1 MCFVGF
7 VHFACGHQRIDARD
21 CDYALALQL
30 PFFIRHQCP
39 YYSQS
44 RASPG
49 FACGTGMFYCKE
61 TKDGA
66 FLEHLHQTVTI
77 AQEDLSRIENQLAKL
92 MNASQMFTE
101 EWNRRGVPS
110 GVRPQLQSFQY
121 IATQHHRLMVERGNT
136 RQTRDQSLAVI
147 EQARAHFTRV
157 GYATNMGE
165 TPTYP
170 PFVPSSNIFGKVPA
184 EIAMAYDAHIAAR
197 DNGQLQMP
205 QYPVPIPH
213 EAPLPPSPAVSNVR
227 IPQRRSAYH
236 SHHPAGVL
244 SRQTSHLSQPSSH
257 VLGSAQIPLVKDEL
271 HDLSNDLSNNMQPPP
286 SIKRKRGQPSKN
298 AVSRTRRPQFKDST
312 QEDDNDVRRS
322 VRVRNKRVN
331 YADSAT
337 SEEASREPSPE
348 KSDVSGFSPLKF
360 DESASP
366 VRSADDRRLMTS
378 SQPSARKPQ
387 KQPSTL
393 SDRLNDWARRS
404 NLAEATTPIQR
415 RVMPGMK
422 DLLNSSPANGTPM
435 SNTSASSPVQ
445 AAGTGPQLSMA
456 HSSHPTGMR
465 YSMSDPT
472 GLDAVQQQQHT
483 PTGLSP
489 TPGLMHPQ
497 HSSARQP
504 GRPSSFGLAT
514 LPDIRTTAPPGAADW
529 LVQGQY
535 IQDFPRPHL
544 AAAPYPIAQ
553 AFNPAL
559 QRGASGSSSFAAP
572 GTQPFGF
579 RKDSATS
586 DFENPASHSLP
597 PMLTSN
603 YGNLRRSFSAST
615 LLTPPVMPSNDTET
629 SEPRKRKQAM
639 GAMDGPGKRMRLS
652 FPGEQTATGITGN
665 TDWLLSQGMERTPA
679 PKTAYHGPVGPD
691 VKAELAESHDVGDVP
706 INPAPIL
713 APTAL
718 MSVPAHGMASH
729 EGTEMLPIDQD
740 EEVSGQYEVEFSDN
754 IDWGTPYEEN
764 EEGLV

>member
-366 VRSADDRRLMTS
+366 VRSSDDRRLMTS

-456 HSSHPTGMR
+456 HSSHPTAQRDSLGGLPPSVLPPCLIFAR
-465 YSMSDPT
+465 LLRQARRT
-472 GLDAVQQQQHT
+472 GWSRASTFKIFL
-483 PTGLSP
+483 
-489 TPGLMHPQ
+489 
-497 HSSARQP
+497 AR
-504 GRPSSFGLAT
+504 T
-514 LPDIRTTAPPGAADW
+514 L
-529 LVQGQY
+529 
-535 IQDFPRPHL
+535 RPHL

>member
-39 YYSQS
+39 HYSQS

-121 IATQHHRLMVERGNT
+121 ISTQHYRLMIERGNT
-136 RQTRDQSLAVI
+136 RQTRDRSLAVI
-147 EQARAHFTRV
+147 EQARVHFTRV
-157 GYATNMGE
+157 SYATNMGE
-165 TPTYP
+165 TPAYP
-170 PFVPSSNIFGKVPA
+170 PFVPSSNLFGKVPA
-184 EIAMAYDAHIAAR
+184 EIAMAYNAHIPAR

-205 QYPVPIPH
+205 QHPVPTPH

-244 SRQTSHLSQPSSH
+244 SRQISHLSQPSSH
-257 VLGSAQIPLVKDEL
+257 VLDSAQIPLLKEEL

-286 SIKRKRGQPSKN
+286 SIKRKRGQPSN
-298 AVSRTRRPQFKDST
+298 SAISRTRRPQFRDST

-337 SEEASREPSPE
+337 SHEASREPSPE
-348 KSDVSGFSPLKF
+348 RSDVSGFSPIKS

-366 VRSADDRRLMTS
+366 VRSSDDRRLMTS
-378 SQPSARKPQ
+378 SRSSARKLQ

-404 NLAEATTPIQR
+404 SLAEATTPIQR

-435 SNTSASSPVQ
+435 SNTSTSSPVQ
-445 AAGTGPQLSMA
+445 AAGTGSQLSMA
-456 HSSHPTGMR
+456 RSSHPTGME

-472 GLDAVQQQQHT
+472 GLDAGHQQQHT
-483 PTGLSP
+483 PTGLSLK
-489 TPGLMHPQ
+489 PGLMHPQ

-514 LPDIRTTAPPGAADW
+514 LPDIHTTAPPGAADW
-529 LVQGQY
+529 LIQGQY

-544 AAAPYPIAQ
+544 APAPYPIAQ
-553 AFNPAL
+553 AFNPVL
-559 QRGASGSSSFAAP
+559 QRGASGSGSFAAP
-572 GTQPFGF
+572 CTQTFGF
-579 RKDSATS
+579 RKDSATGH
-586 DFENPASHSLP
+586 FENPASHLLPSTLP
-597 PMLTSN
+597 PN
-603 YGNLRRSFSAST
+603 YGNMRRSFSATT

-639 GAMDGPGKRMRLS
+639 GATDIPGKRVRLS
-652 FPGEQTATGITGN
+652 FPGEQTATGITRN
-665 TDWLLSQGMERTPA
+665 TDWLLSQGMEQIPA
-679 PKTAYHGPVGPD
+679 PKTTYHGPAGPD
-691 VKAELAESHDVGDVP
+691 VKAELTESRGGGDLSAS
-706 INPAPIL
+706 PAPRL
-713 APTAL
+713 APNAM
-718 MSVPAHGMASH
+718 MSVPKLEVGSR
-729 EGTEMLPIDQD
+729 EGTGMLPIDQD

-754 IDWGTPYEEN
+754 YDWGTPYEEN